1 MARGERDYYDI
12 LGVPRDASQQDIQRA
27 YRQLARRNHPDVN
40 KEPGAEERFKQ
51 ITEAYHVLSDPDK
64 RKRYDQFGHQWR
76 QVPEDF
82 EAAGAGFR
90 SRAGAGAGARGGGG
104 WGGGVRVDPRDFA
117 EGGGFD
123 FEDLFGSFFGG
134 GGRGGRAGGGYGG
147 GFAQGGFGRGPVA
160 GADSEAEIPLTV
172 EEAYHGGHHRVT
184 LQGPD
189 GTRTLDVNI
198 PPGVVDGQRIRL
210 AGQGGPGTDGGPSGD
225 LYLVVRIAPH
235 PRYRLDGRDITAPLP
250 VAPWEAALSAKVPVE
265 TPGGTVQVTVPAGSS
280 CGRRLRLRGR
290 GMPNPRGQPGDFYAE
305 VRIMVPPSPSP
316 QERELW
322 EQLAKTSTFN
332 PRGRT

>member
-1 MARGERDYYDI
+1 MARGERDYYEI
-12 LGVPRDASQQDIQRA
+12 LGVPRDASQSDIQRA
-27 YRQLARRNHPDVN
+27 YRQLARRAHPDVN
-40 KEPGAEERFKQ
+40 KEPGAEERFKE
-51 ITEAYHVLSDPDK
+51 ITEAYHVLSDPNK

-82 EAAGAGFR
+82 ETAGAGFR
-90 SRAGAGAGARGGGG
+90 QRAGAGARGGGG
-104 WGGGVRVDPRDFA
+104 PWGGGVRVDPRDYG

-134 GGRGGRAGGGYGG
+134 RGGGGGFGGGYGG
-147 GFAQGGFGRGPVA
+147 RGGFGRGPVA
-160 GADSEAEIPLTV
+160 GADAEAELPLTV

-184 LQGPD
+184 LQTAE

-210 AGQGGPGTDGGPSGD
+210 AGQGGGGGAGGPSGD

-250 VAPWEAALSAKVPVE
+250 VAPWEAALGAKVPVE
-265 TPGGTVQVTVPAGSS
+265 TPDGTVRVTVPPGSS
-280 CGRRLRLRGR
+280 CGRKLRLRGR
-290 GMPNPRGQPGDFYAE
+290 GLPNPNGRPGDFYAE
-305 VRIMVPPSPSP
+305 VRVMVPKTLSPE
-316 QERELW
+316 ERDLF
-322 EQLAKTSTFN
+322 EQLAKASTFN
-332 PRGRT
+332 PREGT

>member
-1 MARGERDYYDI
+1 MARGARDYYDI
-12 LGVPRDASQQDIQRA
+12 LGVPRDASPQDIQRA
-27 YRQLARRNHPDVN
+27 YRQLARRHHPDVN
-40 KEPGAEERFKQ
+40 KQPGAEERFKD
-51 ITEAYHVLSDPDK
+51 ITEAYDVLSDPNK
-64 RKRYDQFGHQWR
+64 RKRYDQFGDQWR

-82 EAAGAGFR
+82 ETAGAGFR
-90 SRAGAGAGARGGGG
+90 QRAGAGAGARGGGG
-104 WGGGVRVDPRDFA
+104 GGPWGGGVRVDPRDFG

-134 GGRGGRAGGGYGG
+134 GRGGGFGGGFGGRGGFGGG
-147 GFAQGGFGRGPVA
+147 PVP

-184 LQGPD
+184 LQTPE

-210 AGQGGPGTDGGPSGD
+210 AGQAGAGAGGGPPGD

-235 PRYRLDGRDITAPLP
+235 PLYHLDGRDITAALP
-250 VAPWEAALSAKVPVE
+250 VAPWEAALGAKVPVE
-265 TPGGTVQVTVPAGSS
+265 TPGGSVQVTVPAGSS

-290 GMPNPRGQPGDFYAE
+290 GLPNPRGRPGDFYAE
-305 VRIMVPPSPSP
+305 VRIMVPKSLSPE
-316 QERELW
+316 ERDLFER
-322 EQLAKTSTFN
+322 LAKTSTFN